1 MNLFGSKKKSQQQQ
15 QKSTPQDAIQRLM
28 VALDNLEKR
37 ESFLQKK
44 IDNELTTAK
53 KLIAA
58 KNKNGAKMALKR
70 KKMYEVQIEKINGTR
85 MTIENQK
92 MALES
97 ANFNLDVLQAMSQ
110 GAAAL
115 QAVNANMT
123 LDAVDDTMDKIQ
135 EQMDVANEIADAISQ
150 PMGGMDYDD
159 DLEKELADLEAEG
172 LDETLL
178 SVQNAPA
185 AVSNDEPFELPSAPS
200 GHVQLT
206 DEEKEL
212 RALEASMAV

>member
-150 PMGGMDYDD
+150 PMGGMDYDV
-159 DLEKELADLEAEG
+159 
-172 LDETLL
+172 TT
-178 SVQNAPA
+178 P
-185 AVSNDEPFELPSAPS
+185 
-200 GHVQLT
+200 HVHLT
-206 DEEKEL
+206 ISIPHFL
-212 RALEASMAV
+212 RV